1 MYEITHRGP
10 WFAVQVRSSR
20 EKRTSAILEGQ
31 GYECLLPL
39 AKSRRHWSDRIKVS
53 AVPVFPGYVFCR
65 LDPFKR
71 LPVLMT
77 PGVIQIVG
85 IGKTPVAVDE
95 HEIAAIQRVEK
106 SGLSPQPWSFGQVG
120 RTVRIEYG
128 PLRGLTGTIVEV
140 RSECK
145 LVLSVTLLKRAL
157 AVEVDPCWLSDP
169 QPINQ
174 SAVVTGLSG
183 LERGGG
189 SHVLQETHY
198 L

>member
-1 MYEITHRGP
+1 MREIKHTRP

-20 EKRTSAILEGQ
+20 EKRTSAILESQ

-39 AKSRRHWSDRIKVS
+39 AKSRRRWSDRVKVS
-53 AVPVFPGYVFCR
+53 AVPVFPGYLFCR
-65 LDPFKR
+65 LDPFNR

-85 IGKTPVAVDE
+85 IGKTPVPVDE
-95 HEIAAIQRVEK
+95 HEIAAIERVEK
-106 SGLSPQPWSFGQVG
+106 SGLSPQPWFFGQVG

-128 PLRGLTGTIVEV
+128 PLRGLTGIIVEV

-145 LVLSVTLLKRAL
+145 LVLSVTLLKRAM

-169 QPINQ
+169 QPTNQ
-174 SAVVTGLSG
+174 SAIPTGASG
-183 LERGGG
+183 LERGGV
-189 SHVLQETHY
+189 SHALQESYY